1 MQFFVIGTPNGDLLP
16 AGRLLALPRA
26 PQQKRRVCMLTPLE
40 QFDQLGQEGPQWVET
55 ALGGAA
61 AMEWVETDG
70 HGSG

>member
-1 MQFFVIGTPNGDLLP
+1 
-16 AGRLLALPRA
+16 
-26 PQQKRRVCMLTPLE
+26 MLTPLE